1 MLPAPLPTI
10 DEAPSAADRL
20 PTLTEVVDMAR
31 SLAEPEPEPEPEFD
45 PQRVVT
51 DVLSELAPR
60 IEMLLEAR
68 LREALAP
75 ALARAAE
82 VLIRDSRVALNQT
95 LRELVE
101 EAVVRAITRRGGE

>member
-10 DEAPSAADRL
+10 DEVPPAADRL
-20 PTLTEVVDMAR
+20 PTLTEVVDMAQA
-31 SLAEPEPEPEPEFD
+31 AEPD
-45 PQRVVT
+45 PQRLVT

-75 ALARAAE
+75 ALARAAD
-82 VLIRDSRVALNQT
+82 VLIREARHTLNET

-101 EAVVRAITRRGGE
+101 EAVARAIARRGSE

>member
-1 MLPAPLPTI
+1 MLPAHQPTT
-10 DEAPSAADRL
+10 DEAPPAADRL

-31 SLAEPEPEPEPEFD
+31 PPAEPDPNLD

-60 IEMLLEAR
+60 IELLLEAR
-68 LREALAP
+68 LRETLAP
-75 ALARAAE
+75 ALARAAD
-82 VLIRDSRVALNQT
+82 VLIRESRVALNQA

-101 EAVVRAITRRGGE
+101 EAVARAVTRRDGE

>member
-10 DEAPSAADRL
+10 DEALPAADRL

-31 SLAEPEPEPEPEFD
+31 SPAEPEPEIEID

-51 DVLSELAPR
+51 DVQSELAPR

-82 VLIRDSRVALNQT
+82 LLIRDSRVALNQT

>member
-10 DEAPSAADRL
+10 EEAPPAADRL

-31 SLAEPEPEPEPEFD
+31 PPAEPELD

-60 IEMLLEAR
+60 IEILLEAR
-68 LREALAP
+68 LRDALAP

-82 VLIRDSRVALNQT
+82 LLIRDSRVALNQT